1 MGWGGEWV
9 VQFFH
14 TVNIYKLDPFGF
26 YHFAWNV
33 LLIFV
38 FMKMSNIIFFYLYT
52 HEC

>member
-26 YHFAWNV
+26 YHFCMECFVDFCFYENV
-33 LLIFV
+33 IY
-38 FMKMSNIIFFYLYT
+38 NFFLFIHT
-52 HEC
+52 